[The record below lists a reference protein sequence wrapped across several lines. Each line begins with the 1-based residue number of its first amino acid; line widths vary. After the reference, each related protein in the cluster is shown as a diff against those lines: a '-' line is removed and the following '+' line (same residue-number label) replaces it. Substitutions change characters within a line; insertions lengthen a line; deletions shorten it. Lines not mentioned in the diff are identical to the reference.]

1 MKDELADSL
10 RKSISNDLS
19 IIPNDFAELCFDKIL
34 SDGLLKDIPIVNFL
48 VAFVKAG
55 KSVKEY
61 QFTKKILYFLNGISD
76 IELTKRVR
84 FMEKH
89 GVNIGSRLIL
99 IIDKLDVDEKTKI
112 LATLFRSAIYEQ
124 IDKEMFL
131 RLAFVVQNSFL
142 EDLNFLKSNGKNTI
156 VGIRGASLY
165 NVGLVSITGIN
176 EPEPEKTEYRINSL
190 GEEFIK
196 RGLT

>member
-34 SDGLLKDIPIVNFL
+34 SDGILKDIPIVNFL

-99 IIDKLDVDEKTKI
+99 IIDKLDVEEKAKI
-112 LATLFRSAIYEQ
+112 LATLFRAAIYEQ

-142 EDLNFLKSNGKNTI
+142 EDLNFLKK
-156 VGIRGASLY
+156 
-165 NVGLVSITGIN
+165 
-176 EPEPEKTEYRINSL
+176 
-190 GEEFIK
+190 
-196 RGLT
+196 